1 MDDSQQAPSRGIEKD
16 GRPFFRVIIHLVRV
30 AVNQHLTTNVLL
42 SRYLGNSFVIVL
54 ALETSSR
61 GGSIAILQGT
71 AVQHSLE
78 LPPEQ
83 RSAQSLPMFIDRL
96 LKEQSLPAREIE
108 LIAVTAGPG
117 SFTGLRVGVM
127 TAKTLAFAWGCGLLG
142 VNTLEVIARES
153 GEHFSHGEPRRIRAV
168 LDAQRQ
174 QLFASDWEHSAA
186 GVWSSARGV
195 EIVER
200 ETWLKSLVAGDVVT
214 GPGLTPLVGQLPAEV
229 TISPWE
235 LWQPTAGMVGRVAV
249 EHWELGAR
257 SDWRTLVPNYHRQS
271 AAEEKRASLVKEK

>member
-1 MDDSQQAPSRGIEKD
+1 M
-16 GRPFFRVIIHLVRV
+16 
-30 AVNQHLTTNVLL
+30 
-42 SRYLGNSFVIVL
+42 IVL

-71 AVQHSLE
+71 AVRQSLE

-96 LKEQSLPAREIE
+96 LKEQSLPAHEIE
-108 LIAVTAGPG
+108 LIAVTTGPG

-153 GEHFSHGEPRRIRAV
+153 EEHFSHEAPRRIRAV

-174 QLFASDWEHSAA
+174 QLFAADWEHSTA
-186 GVWSSARGV
+186 GVWNSARGV

-200 ETWLKSLVAGDVVT
+200 ETWLKSLSAGDIVT

-229 TISPWE
+229 CLSPWE
-235 LWQPTAGMVGRVAV
+235 LWQPTAGKVGRVAV
-249 EHWELGAR
+249 ERWAR
-257 SDWRTLVPNYHRQS
+257 GERADWRTLVPQYYRQS
-271 AAEEKRASLVKEK
+271 AAEEKRATIVNGP